1 MCIRK
6 GKLKVKKNIVI
17 KVVLQMVFVLL
28 LLQIG
33 NLLSGVL
40 DALIFI
46 PGSIIGMMLLLL
58 FLVTGIVKTN
68 YIEELSG
75 FLLKHMGFFYVPLG
89 VSLLKS
95 MDLFKSVWIELIAIL
110 FISCILVMYVTSKV
124 TEILMNI
131 MGRRKKDEPSC

>member
-33 NLLSGVL
+33 NLLSGLL
-40 DALIFI
+40 DAFIFI